1 MDNLQRVDSWYL
13 ERIGKFTASEIHK
26 LMGKQGLGETG
37 KTYAIEKAI
46 EQVFGVTD
54 SDYISYDMQRGI
66 DLEPLAF
73 AKFSELKSMNFLD
86 VSACGFISK
95 DENSGSSPD
104 GLVSDNAV
112 LEIKCP
118 KVDGFMR
125 LVVSNE
131 VNKNYF
137 YQMQK
142 QMHDTDTDKAYFFNY
157 CIIDGIEYWHEIIV
171 KRCNETIKLMD
182 SRITEATKI
191 KNEFIKKLNKNK
203 QWKLQE
209 K

>member
-1 MDNLQRVDSWYL
+1 MDSLQRVDSWYL
-13 ERIGKFTASEIHK
+13 ERLGKFTASEIYK
-26 LMGKQGLGETG
+26 LMGQKELGETG
-37 KTYAIEKAI
+37 KSYAIEKAI

-54 SDYISYDMQRGI
+54 NDYISYDMQRGI

-86 VSACGFISK
+86 VSTCGFISK

-104 GLVSDNAV
+104 GLVSDNSV

-118 KVDGFMR
+118 KADTFFK

-131 VNKNYF
+131 INKNYF

-142 QMHDTDTDKAYFFNY
+142 QMSDTDREKAYFFNY
-157 CIIDGIEYWHEIIV
+157 CVIDGIEYWHEIIV
-171 KRCNETIKLMD
+171 NRCDDTIELMNKRISESVEIKKEY
-182 SRITEATKI
+182 IQ
-191 KNEFIKKLNKNK
+191 KLNKNK
-203 QWKLQE
+203 QWK
-209 K
+209 

>member
-13 ERIGKFTASEIHK
+13 ERVGKFTASEIYK
-26 LMGKQGLGETG
+26 LMGIKGLGETG

-54 SDYISYDMQRGI
+54 SDYVSYDMQRGI

-73 AKFSELKSMNFLD
+73 AKFSELKAMNFID
-86 VSACGFISK
+86 VSTCGFISK
-95 DENSGSSPD
+95 NENSGSSPD
-104 GLVSDNAV
+104 GLVSDKSV

-118 KVDGFMR
+118 KVDTFFK

-142 QMHDTDTDKAYFFNY
+142 QIDDTDSEQAYFFNY
-157 CIIDGIEYWHEIIV
+157 CVIDGVEYWHEIIV
-171 KRCNETIKLMD
+171 KRCQSTIDLINERIK
-182 SRITEATKI
+182 EATEI
-191 KNEFIKKLNKNK
+191 KNEFIKQLNKNK
-203 QWKLQE
+203 QWKF
-209 K
+209 